1 MEKLLEEITGGE
13 KVTINQIVNDLKAKN
28 YNIVQKTAG
37 GNTVLEIVL
46 NTSEIIMDKNSEESI
61 EYTIKYLEGIIQYFA
76 EVKGKYYEIKLEN
89 EQITVSTE
97 ETK

>member
-1 MEKLLEEITGGE
+1 M
-13 KVTINQIVNDLKAKN
+13 
-28 YNIVQKTAG
+28 
-37 GNTVLEIVL
+37 L